1 VEDGDVKLSL
11 RAALAGL
18 AAAGVA
24 LGVAEIVAV
33 LTGPLSSPLFAVG
46 GVVVDNV
53 PAPVKDAGIAVFG
66 THDKTAL
73 LTGTA
78 ILLAIY
84 AGLLGVLALRNRLV
98 APIGIALFA
107 VVGVVAALTRNDAG
121 ISAAL
126 PTLIGAVGAYFAL
139 RYLLQAAIEAE
150 PEPGR
155 PPSGASSDALTLGQ
169 QTSGLPTPD
178 SRPASALTPDSRPA
192 GALTPDSGPAGALTP
207 DPRPAGLLAP
217 DADRTGALPPDPHLP
232 GAVATGSAASAAGGS
247 RSGSTAVADGSGGK
261 PPARPVVYPSAYREG
276 GRRRFLVG
284 LGAAAGVAAVGGFG
298 GRLLTSRRAVTA
310 ARNAV
315 VLPAAPPAPAI
326 PAGAQVEG
334 VTPYVSAN
342 DDFYRI
348 DTALYPP
355 QVDPATWELRIHG
368 MVRNPITITWEQLL
382 QRPMVQRYVTLA
394 CVSNEVGG
402 DLIGNALWL
411 GTPIKDLLDEAQ
423 PLPDADQVVQRSTDG
438 WTCGTPTAVLRD
450 GRDALLAIG
459 MNGRPLPVLHGF
471 PVRMVVPGLYGYVS
485 ACKWITEIELTRF
498 SDFDAYWVPRGWSAQ
513 GPIKTESRIETPRD
527 GAKRNA
533 GQVMVGGVAWAQ
545 HRGITKVE
553 VQVDNGPWAPATLAP
568 VVSADTWVQWSYA
581 WAATAGEHTLR
592 VRATDKDG
600 QTQTSTPAPPAP
612 DGATGWHSVQVT
624 VG

>member
-1 VEDGDVKLSL
+1 VPAARVEDGEVKLSL
-11 RAALAGL
+11 RAACAGL

-46 GVVVDNV
+46 GVVVNNV

-73 LTGTA
+73 ITGTA
-78 ILLAIY
+78 LLLAAY
-84 AGLLGVLALRNRLV
+84 AALLGVLALRSRAA

-107 VVGVVAALTRNDAG
+107 VIGVSAALTRNDAG
-121 ISAAL
+121 LTAAL
-126 PTLIGAVGAYFAL
+126 PTLAGAVAAYFAL
-139 RYLLQAAIEAE
+139 RYLLRTAVEAE
-150 PEPGR
+150 PVGSA
-155 PPSGASSDALTLGQ
+155 PPASGADASVPGAGT
-169 QTSGLPTPD
+169 
-178 SRPASALTPDSRPA
+178 A
-192 GALTPDSGPAGALTP
+192 GAAAVG
-207 DPRPAGLLAP
+207 
-217 DADRTGALPPDPHLP
+217 
-232 GAVATGSAASAAGGS
+232 VAT
-247 RSGSTAVADGSGGK
+247 K
-261 PPARPVVYPSAYREG
+261 PVGTRPVVHPSAYREG

-284 LGAAAGVAAVGGFG
+284 IGAAAGVAAVGGFG

-315 VLPAAPPAPAI
+315 VLPPAPPPVPV
-326 PAGAQVEG
+326 PAGAQVQG
-334 VTPYVSAN
+334 AVAYVTSN
-342 DDFYRI
+342 KDFYRI

-368 MVRNPITITWEQLL
+368 MVRNPITITWAQLL
-382 QRPMVQRYVTLA
+382 QRPMVQRHVTLA

-423 PLPDADQVVQRSTDG
+423 PLPDADQAVQRSTDG

-459 MNGRPLPVLHGF
+459 MNGEPLPVLHGF

-498 SDFDAYWVPRGWSAQ
+498 SDYDAYWVPRGWSAL
-513 GPIKTESRIETPRD
+513 GPIKTESRIDTPRD
-527 GAKRNA
+527 GAERQA
-533 GQVMVGGVAWAQ
+533 GQVMVAGVAWAQ

-553 VQVDNGPWAPATLAP
+553 VQVDNGPWEPATLAT
-568 VVSADTWVQWSYA
+568 VVSLDTWVQWSYA
-581 WAATAGEHTLR
+581 WQATAGEHILR

-600 QTQTSTPAPPAP
+600 RTQTSTPAPPAP

-624 VG
+624 VD

>member
-1 VEDGDVKLSL
+1 MKISL

-24 LGVAEIVAV
+24 LGVAELVAV

-78 ILLAIY
+78 VLLAGY
-84 AGLLGVLALRNRLV
+84 AALLGVLALRSRVV
-98 APIGIALFA
+98 APAGVALFA
-107 VVGVVAALTRNDAG
+107 VIGVAAAVTRNDAG
-121 ISAAL
+121 LTAAL
-126 PTLIGAVGAYFAL
+126 PTLAGAIAAYLAL
-139 RYLLQAAIEAE
+139 RYLLHVARAGEGND
-150 PEPGR
+150 PEVVH
-155 PPSGASSDALTLGQ
+155 PS
-169 QTSGLPTPD
+169 
-178 SRPASALTPDSRPA
+178 
-192 GALTPDSGPAGALTP
+192 
-207 DPRPAGLLAP
+207 
-217 DADRTGALPPDPHLP
+217 
-232 GAVATGSAASAAGGS
+232 V
-247 RSGSTAVADGSGGK
+247 
-261 PPARPVVYPSAYREG
+261 YREG
-276 GRRRFLVG
+276 GRRRFLIG
-284 LGAAAGVAAVGGFG
+284 LGSAAGVAAVGGVG

-310 ARNAV
+310 ARAAV
-315 VLPAAPPAPAI
+315 VLPPASPAVPI
-326 PAGAQVEG
+326 PAGAQVDG
-334 VTPYVSAN
+334 ATAYVTSTA
-342 DDFYRI
+342 DFYRI

-355 QVDPATWELRIHG
+355 QVDPSTWELRIHG

-382 QRPMVQRYVTLA
+382 RRPMVQRYVTLA

-423 PLPDADQVVQRSTDG
+423 PLPGADQVVQRSMDG
-438 WTCGTPTAVLRD
+438 WTCGSPTAVLRD
-450 GRDALLAIG
+450 GRDALLAVG
-459 MNGRPLPVLHGF
+459 MNGEPLPVRHGF

-498 SDFDAYWVPRGWSAQ
+498 ADFDAYWVPRGWSAL
-513 GPIKTESRIETPRD
+513 GPIKTESRIDTPRD
-527 GAKRNA
+527 GAERKA
-533 GQVMVGGVAWAQ
+533 GPVTVAGVAWAQ

-581 WAATAGEHTLR
+581 WPATAGEHTLR

>member
-1 VEDGDVKLSL
+1 MKLSL

-78 ILLAIY
+78 VLLAGY
-84 AGLLGVLALRNRLV
+84 AALLGVLALRSRVV
-98 APIGIALFA
+98 APAGIALFA
-107 VVGVVAALTRNDAG
+107 VIGVAAALTRNDAG
-121 ISAAL
+121 LTAAL
-126 PTLIGAVGAYFAL
+126 PTLAGAVAAYLAL
-139 RYLLQAAIEAE
+139 RYLLRTALAGEGGDLKGSE
-150 PEPGR
+150 PEAVQPGM
-155 PPSGASSDALTLGQ
+155 
-169 QTSGLPTPD
+169 
-178 SRPASALTPDSRPA
+178 
-192 GALTPDSGPAGALTP
+192 
-207 DPRPAGLLAP
+207 
-217 DADRTGALPPDPHLP
+217 
-232 GAVATGSAASAAGGS
+232 
-247 RSGSTAVADGSGGK
+247 
-261 PPARPVVYPSAYREG
+261 YREG
-276 GRRRFLVG
+276 GRRRFLIG
-284 LGAAAGVAAVGGFG
+284 LGAASGVAAVGGVG

-310 ARNAV
+310 ARAAV
-315 VLPAAPPAPAI
+315 VLPPAPPAAPI
-326 PAGAQVEG
+326 PAGAQVDG
-334 VTPYVSAN
+334 AAAYVTSNA
-342 DDFYRI
+342 DFYRI

-355 QVDPATWELRIHG
+355 QIDPSTWELRIHG

-382 QRPMVQRYVTLA
+382 RRPMVQRYVTLA

-423 PLPDADQVVQRSTDG
+423 PLPGADQVVQRSSDG
-438 WTCGTPTAVLRD
+438 WTCGSPTAVLTD
-450 GRDALLAIG
+450 GRDALLAVG
-459 MNGRPLPVLHGF
+459 MNGEPLPVRHGF

-498 SDFDAYWVPRGWSAQ
+498 ADFDAYWVPRGWSAL
-513 GPIKTESRIETPRD
+513 GPIKTESRIDTPRD
-527 GAKRNA
+527 GAERKA
-533 GQVMVGGVAWAQ
+533 GPVTVAGVAWAQ

-553 VQVDNGPWAPATLAP
+553 VQVDDGPWAPATLAP
-568 VVSADTWVQWSYA
+568 VVSVDTWVQWSYA
-581 WAATAGEHTLR
+581 WPATAGEHTLR

-600 QTQTSTPAPPAP
+600 QTQTSTPAAPAP